1 MDQQSVDKDFFRSR
15 VRRWSWRFGGGEV
28 VDQQSVDKDGL
39 ATLVS
44 ELLHTHTPNLPDA
57 DEKRSPPGLSWMS
70 LMFLMSIIIISP
82 LGFAFC
88 CTSFGPQIES
98 GSVNV
103 KTKLGPDCP
112 SLSG

>member
-44 ELLHTHTPNLPDA
+44 ELLHTHTPYLPDG
-57 DEKRSPPGLSWMS
+57 DEKKESSW
-70 LMFLMSIIIISP
+70 
-82 LGFAFC
+82 
-88 CTSFGPQIES
+88 IELDVS
-98 GSVNV
+98 DVPNV
-103 KTKLGPDCP
+103 DDYYFTTRVCILLYIFWLTD
-112 SLSG
+112 

>member
-1 MDQQSVDKDFFRSR
+1 M
-15 VRRWSWRFGGGEV
+15 EV

-44 ELLHTHTPNLPDA
+44 ELLHTHTPYLPDG
-57 DEKRSPPGLSWMS
+57 DEKRGPPGLSWMF
-70 LMFLMSIIIISP
+70 LMFQILIIIISP

-98 GSVNV
+98 CSVNV
-103 KTKLGPDCP
+103 KNKLAPDC
-112 SLSG
+112 SQLSG

>member
-1 MDQQSVDKDFFRSR
+1 M
-15 VRRWSWRFGGGEV
+15 

-44 ELLHTHTPNLPDA
+44 ELLHTHTPYLPDGE
-57 DEKRSPPGLSWMS
+57 EKRSPPGLSWMF
-70 LMFLMSIIIISP
+70 LMFQILIIIISP

-98 GSVNV
+98 CSVNV
-103 KTKLGPDCP
+103 KTKLGSACFQ
-112 SLSG
+112 LSG

>member
-1 MDQQSVDKDFFRSR
+1 M
-15 VRRWSWRFGGGEV
+15 

-44 ELLHTHTPNLPDA
+44 ELLHTHTPCLPDG
-57 DEKRSPPGLSWMS
+57 DEKRSPPELSWMF
-70 LMFLMSIIIISP
+70 LMFLMLIIIISP

-103 KTKLGPDCP
+103 KTKLGLDCP
-112 SLSG
+112 QLSG